1 MIEFDEVAFGK
12 QMDKQEHLFKIGQQI
27 YDDPLVKEAVKQFIR
42 GVVVSIGVA
51 FVKHAFYQ
59 YKLYRAQKHDLSVE
73 EVIDKVAAMV

>member
-12 QMDKQEHLFKIGQQI
+12 QMDKQEHLFKMAQQI

-51 FVKHAFYQ
+51 FVKHAFFQ
-59 YKLYRAQKHDLSVE
+59 YKLYRAQKLDATVE
-73 EVIDKVAAMV
+73 DMIDKVAAMV